1 MYRLLK
7 IKKES
12 SNNFWHYDSMLSKP
26 YFVSQFTVD
35 VDNDFFQVVRLSGA
49 RGYEYRWSDVTFQDG
64 SGSVETFGS
73 REDLIARL
81 VDVKYPAFFNQ
92 NNNTAELVLGKKGES
107 ILLNETKAY
116 FLANFDLSDPNSA
129 TYGIG
134 INERAGWAIKN
145 GLNGTENLG
154 EKTVIGWNPAD
165 ESKYPFGA
173 TGGLEDW
180 ELLKHRHGSVEFSD
194 GKFAENQLGDGNTLP
209 YNNRHLSVSS
219 SSGGKKNLT
228 EEIGSVADGSM
239 KNLPPYKVCVW
250 IERIVDESILVSSDS
265 LSPIPT
271 PSLAQVLNVSDR
283 PVILHDV
290 ANGDFTFDTTHIG
303 KYICFTGGG
312 IIDAVIPD
320 NTYDPAIWV
329 NLVGS
334 VGYGT
339 FINLKCNGGTMSRI
353 IGHEFRIIPFEVK
366 LAEPLTNGWV
376 VNAEPISHFEVQLT
390 QHGTN
395 APEILTSSVIGA
407 MNASISTTYNSDGD
421 YYIVADL
428 PIFANVKD
436 YIKNS
441 VYKKTDFITVYPG
454 LSTFGVT
461 VIYVDDYTLRVNT
474 YDYTDSFYVY
484 LLNDV
489 MQEPTLIQIP
499 FKP

>member
-1 MYRLLK
+1 MSDTINITTTIVEEVIEITTTDNQTIVNIITQPSGTVTKTSDL
-7 IKKES
+7 INDGADGTS
-12 SNNFWHYDSMLSKP
+12 T
-26 YFVSQFTVD
+26 FVET
-35 VDNDFFQVVRLSGA
+35 NELAQVA
-49 RGYEYRWSDVTFQDG
+49 T
-64 SGSVETFGS
+64 SGSYN
-73 REDLIARL
+73 DLTDTPTI
-81 VDVKYPAFFNQ
+81 P
-92 NNNTAELVLGKKGES
+92 T
-107 ILLNETKAY
+107 T
-116 FLANFDLSDPNSA
+116 P
-129 TYGIG
+129 
-134 INERAGWAIKN
+134 
-145 GLNGTENLG
+145 
-154 EKTVIGWNPAD
+154 
-165 ESKYPFGA
+165 
-173 TGGLEDW
+173 
-180 ELLKHRHGSVEFSD
+180 
-194 GKFAENQLGDGNTLP
+194 
-209 YNNRHLSVSS
+209 
-219 SSGGKKNLT
+219 NLT
-228 EEIGSVADGSM
+228 
-239 KNLPPYKVCVW
+239 
-250 IERIVDESILVSSDS
+250 
-265 LSPIPT
+265 
-271 PSLAQVLNVSDR
+271 QVLNVSDR

-454 LSTFGVT
+454 ISTFGVT